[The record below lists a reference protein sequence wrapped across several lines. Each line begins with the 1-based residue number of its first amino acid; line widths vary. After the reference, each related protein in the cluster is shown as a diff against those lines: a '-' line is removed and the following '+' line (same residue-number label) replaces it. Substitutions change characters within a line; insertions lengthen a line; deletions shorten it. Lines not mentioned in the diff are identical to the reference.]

1 MKATFLD
8 LASIHPD
15 DLDLTPLHALAD
27 EWVWRD
33 NTAPDEVTAAIA
45 GFDVVVTN
53 KVVLDVAAFASA
65 DALRL
70 VCAAATGVNNI
81 DLKAA
86 AGAGVTVCNARAYA
100 TPAVV
105 QHVFA
110 MLLSLTTQ
118 LERYR
123 KDVMQGQWS
132 QSEFFCLL
140 DHPIRELSGLS
151 MGIVG
156 YGELGKAVAEMARAF
171 GMSVLIAKRDDDD
184 DRPGRVALEEV
195 LREADVLSL
204 HCPLTPQTR
213 GMIGAEQLAMMKPD
227 AIIINT
233 ARGGLVDEHAL
244 HEALKQGGIGGAALD
259 VLEQE
264 PPQRDHVLLQQEQ
277 ANLIITPHTAWA
289 SRQARQRVVEEIAAN
304 ISAFTAGRP
313 RNVVTA

>member
-33 NTAPDEVTAAIA
+33 NTACDELADAIA
-45 GFDVVVTN
+45 GFDIVVTN
-53 KVVLDVAAFASA
+53 KVVLDAAAFASA

-156 YGELGKAVAEMARAF
+156 YGELGKAVAETARAF

-204 HCPLTPQTR
+204 HCPLTSQTR

-227 AIIINT
+227 AILINT

-264 PPQRDHVLLQQEQ
+264 PPQRDHVLLQQELP
-277 ANLIITPHTAWA
+277 NLIITPHTAWA

-304 ISAFTAGRP
+304 ISAFSAGRP